1 MKDEVFVV
9 VGGGQAGGWIIK
21 TLGAEGFS
29 GRIVLIGEE
38 RHPPYERPPLSKN
51 ALRDAEAISETA
63 LLSIESLA
71 EANVES
77 WLGEEVIEID
87 RSAQTVRCA
96 SGREIHYDRLFLATG
111 SRPRVPDWMAGQ
123 KSDRIH
129 LLRTIDDAA
138 ALRSSLSGTKHLL
151 IVGGG
156 WIGLEVAATVRSLGI
171 AVTVVEAAPR
181 LCQRSVPEPVS
192 DWLRALHES
201 HGVAFVMGRSVVRLA
216 VQPDGLML
224 ELDDDTAR
232 IADRVLV
239 CVGAIPNVALG
250 ELAGLDV
257 SNGIL
262 VDEFG
267 GTSDPRIFAAGDV
280 ACFPCCY
287 AGQVTR
293 RESWANAQNQAIA
306 AAKAALGNHVR
317 YADLPWL
324 WSDQYGH
331 NIQIAGLPERA
342 ASTLYKAGPAAGS
355 GCWVGLDAQ
364 NHPVG
369 AVGVDAPKLFR
380 PILKALKDNADMD
393 LSDWQPTHFCRGAA
407 A

>member
-21 TLGAEGFS
+21 TLRAEGFS
-29 GRIVLIGEE
+29 GRIVLIGAE

-63 LLSIESLA
+63 LLSNENLA
-71 EANVES
+71 EANVET
-77 WLGEEVIEID
+77 WLGEEAVEID
-87 RSAQTVRCA
+87 RVAQSVRCA
-96 SGREIHYDRLFLATG
+96 SGREIHYDRLFLTTG
-111 SRPRVPDWMAGQ
+111 SRPRVPDWMTDA
-123 KSDRIH
+123 KSDRVH
-129 LLRTIDDAA
+129 LLRTIDDAGV
-138 ALRSSLSGTKHLL
+138 LRDRLADTRHLL

-156 WIGLEVAATVRSLGI
+156 WIGLEVAATVRGLGI

-192 DWLRALHES
+192 DWLKSLHEE
-201 HGVAFVMGRSVVRLA
+201 HGVAFVMGLA
-216 VQPDGLML
+216 VARLVAEPHGLTL
-224 ELDDDTAR
+224 ELEDGSVQA
-232 IADRVLV
+232 ADRVLI
-239 CVGAIPNVALG
+239 CVGAVPNVALG
-250 ELAGLDV
+250 ELAGLEV
-257 SNGIL
+257 GNGIL

-267 GTSDPRIFAAGDV
+267 GTSDPLIFAAGDV
-280 ACFPCCY
+280 ACFPCRY
-287 AGQVTR
+287 AGNVIR

-306 AAKAALGNHVR
+306 AAKGALGRHVR

-342 ASTLYKAGPAAGS
+342 ARTLYKSGPLAGS
-355 GCWVGLDAQ
+355 GCWVGLDDQ
-364 NHPVG
+364 DHPIG

-393 LSDWQPTHFCRGAA
+393 FSDWPPTHLCSGAA